1 MIEFDHVTYSD
12 QQTLHDNTPT
22 RLWFI
27 AKQKPSDSYD
37 FWSARE
43 LSCYWQNSVVL
54 DCKYA
59 AHIHKRI
66 AEAVKR
72 LYE

>member
-1 MIEFDHVTYSD
+1 MLEFDHITYTD
-12 QQTLHDNTPT
+12 QQTLHDNTNT

-27 AKQKPSDSYD
+27 AKQKPSNSYEFCAD
-37 FWSARE
+37 RE

-54 DCKYA
+54 NCKYA

-66 AEAVKR
+66 DEAVKR